1 MYNGSMIQDQDFR
14 EVPSERRNPILA
26 DVMAQLDYMEKRGS
40 GLKKIYNETRALD
53 GYDESLRP
61 LFKSTTS
68 NFATT
73 IFRLKD
79 NGDDGRVDSGDVTKD
94 VLKDVLKELSERQRV
109 ILAMIES
116 DVRITI
122 ENLSGKMSVNER
134 TIRRDLSD
142 LQEKGLLKRVGS
154 RKDGHWV
161 VTI

>member
-1 MYNGSMIQDQDFR
+1 
-14 EVPSERRNPILA
+14 
-26 DVMAQLDYMEKRGS
+26 MAQLDYKEKRGY

-79 NGDDGRVDSGDVTKD
+79 IGVDGGNVT
-94 VLKDVLKELSERQRV
+94 KDVLKELSERQRV
-109 ILAMIES
+109 ILAMIAS

-142 LQEKGLLKRVGS
+142 LQGKGLLKRVGS

>member
-1 MYNGSMIQDQDFR
+1 MSDT
-14 EVPSERRNPILA
+14 RNDNL
-26 DVMAQLDYMEKRGS
+26 DVW
-40 GLKKIYNETRALD
+40 KKIYNETRALD

-61 LFKSTTS
+61 LCKSTTS

-73 IFRLKD
+73 IFRLK
-79 NGDDGRVDSGDVTKD
+79 NEVAEGGDVT
-94 VLKDVLKELSERQRV
+94 KDVLKELSERQRV
-109 ILAMIES
+109 ILDIIAS

-142 LQEKGLLKRVGS
+142 LQEKGLLKRVGG